1 MKAPVALNFILAV
14 ALVLLCA
21 KLHFMATPPAT
32 ADGAAAPAVGPA
44 ASETRD
50 FHGATQP
57 SENMSK
63 AVELMFEALSPEAI
77 AAAAP
82 SRKPGEGG
90 RKIALPQP
98 RRYGG
103 MSLADALSARRTVR
117 EFSPEPLTD
126 HELSDLLWAA
136 NGFNRPDER
145 KRTAPTAI
153 NRQEFDIYVLRAD
166 GAYFW
171 DSEANALYEVS
182 ARDLRGCTGR
192 MNAGDANFALQA
204 PVALVFVADFA
215 RQGMSDRRYDAIR
228 YACVDA
234 GFIGQNV
241 YLHAA
246 ANGLGSVFLGSLA
259 PEKIGEALGLPKT
272 SVAIFAQTVGKV
284 R

>member
-21 KLHFMATPPAT
+21 KLHFMA
-32 ADGAAAPAVGPA
+32 APAGPA
-44 ASETRD
+44 AAEAPAAPVARD
-50 FHGATQP
+50 FHGADKP

-63 AVELMFEALSPEAI
+63 AVELMFEALSPDGI

-82 SRKPGEGG
+82 SRKPGDAG

-103 MSLADALSARRTVR
+103 MALSDALSARRTVR
-117 EFSPEPLTD
+117 EFSPEPLSD

-136 NGFNRPDER
+136 NGYNRHDER

-171 DSEANALYEVS
+171 DSEANALREVS
-182 ARDLRGCTGR
+182 ARDLRGFTGR

-215 RQGMSDRRYDAIR
+215 RQGMADRRYDAIR

-241 YLHAA
+241 YLHCA
-246 ANGLGSVFLGSLA
+246 ANGLGTVFLGSLA
-259 PEKIGEALGLPKT
+259 PEKLAEALGLPKT